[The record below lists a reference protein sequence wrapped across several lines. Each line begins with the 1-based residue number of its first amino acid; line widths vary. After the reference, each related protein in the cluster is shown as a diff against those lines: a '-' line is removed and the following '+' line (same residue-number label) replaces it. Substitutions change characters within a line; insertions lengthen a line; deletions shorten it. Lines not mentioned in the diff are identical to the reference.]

1 MIMEEEEG
9 DPRSP
14 QGEDKEEEM
23 GEFLILWFLQLQY
36 VSLISRMARGR
47 RVAVCLLC
55 FSSPRSCPSNSA
67 FPYSLFGSPAKH

>member
-23 GEFLILWFLQLQY
+23 GEF
-36 VSLISRMARGR
+36 
-47 RVAVCLLC
+47 
-55 FSSPRSCPSNSA
+55 
-67 FPYSLFGSPAKH
+67 H